1 MFFSSYS
8 ANLTEAKQNCI
19 SHYRA
24 AAVKKASMRTT
35 NTSRT
40 QSHEAIAARAA
51 LEALF
56 GNGDA
61 SQATTSVPD
70 GEALVARKAAESKS
84 VASRI
89 DFLKRKREAMNEIL
103 REAAARGLTE
113 DDLKSI

>member
-1 MFFSSYS
+1 M
-8 ANLTEAKQNCI
+8 
-19 SHYRA
+19 RA
-24 AAVKKASMRTT
+24 S

-40 QSHEAIAARAA
+40 QSHEAVAARAA

-61 SQATTSVPD
+61 PQAAPAPLE
-70 GEALVARKAAESKS
+70 GEALLARKAAESKS

-89 DFLKRKREAMNEIL
+89 DFLKRKREAMNEVL
-103 REAAARGLTE
+103 REAAARGLTA